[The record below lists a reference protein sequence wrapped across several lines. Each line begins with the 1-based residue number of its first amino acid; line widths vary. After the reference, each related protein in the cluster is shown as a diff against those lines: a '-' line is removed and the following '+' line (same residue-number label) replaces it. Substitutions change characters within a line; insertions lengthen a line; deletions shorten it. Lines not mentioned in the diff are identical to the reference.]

1 MARLRDIFPLKQGK
15 VRDIYD
21 LGNELLIIASDRIS
35 AFDHILR
42 DKIPDKGKI
51 LNQISAYWFN
61 RTAPIIPNHV
71 ISTDV
76 KDFPKDIQGVSDDI
90 EKRSMLVKKAEK
102 FPIECIVRGY
112 ITGSGWKDYK
122 NSGKVCGIE
131 LPEGLV
137 ESEKLPEPLFT
148 PSTKPEE
155 GHDENI
161 SYDEMKLLVDPL
173 LTEKI
178 KEVSLQ
184 LYNFAHDILEKKNII
199 LADTKFEFGLNDNKI
214 ILIDEIFTPDSSRFW
229 DKEEYEPGK
238 SQKSYDKQFVR
249 DYLLSKGIQNKKII
263 SSNDDILHLPKI
275 IIEKTREKY
284 IQVYTKIM
292 GKSSL

>member
-1 MARLRDIFPLKQGK
+1 MAQLRDLFPLKQGK

-42 DKIPDKGKI
+42 DEIPDKGKI
-51 LNQISAYWFN
+51 LNQISAYWFDH
-61 RTAPIIPNHV
+61 TASIIPNHI
-71 ISTDV
+71 ISTNV
-76 KDFPKDIQGVSDDI
+76 KDFPKDIQDASDDI

-112 ITGSGWKDYK
+112 IAGSGWKDYK
-122 NSGKVCGIE
+122 KTGKICRIE
-131 LPEGLV
+131 LAEGLI

-148 PSTKPEE
+148 PSTKAEE

-161 SYDEMKLLVDPL
+161 SYEEMKLLVDPL
-173 LTEKI
+173 LSKKI
-178 KEVSLQ
+178 KEISLQ
-184 LYNFAHDILEKKNII
+184 LYTFAHDILENKNII
-199 LADTKFEFGLNDNKI
+199 LADTKFEFGLYDNKI

-229 DKEEYEPGK
+229 DKDEYEPGR

-249 DYLLSKGIQNKKII
+249 DYLLSKGIQHKKNIT
-263 SSNDDILHLPKI
+263 SDDDILHLPKD

-284 IQVYTKIM
+284 MQAFTKIT